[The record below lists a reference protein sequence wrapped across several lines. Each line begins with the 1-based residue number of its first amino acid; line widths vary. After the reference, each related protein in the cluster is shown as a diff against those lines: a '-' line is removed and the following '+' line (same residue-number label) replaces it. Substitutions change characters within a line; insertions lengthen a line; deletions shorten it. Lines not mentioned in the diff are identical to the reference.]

1 MFHTGTTPSPDLG
14 DVLAGTGGNTQA
26 SMRLF
31 ACIIAVVLALALAAC
46 GDDETSPDA
55 SAAPAPDSSAI
66 ESQIKDE
73 LSTDATKVSTA
84 KCPSEIEAAAGSTFE
99 CSVSW
104 VNGANGKVEV
114 TARGANRFTYEPVP
128 GSVKVPGSTVE
139 ASLEQELES
148 QGAPGAQANCP
159 DTIIVK
165 VGTTVTCELSG
176 AGGEAGGSVTYTFS
190 SEDGT
195 IDPSSVET
203 S

>member
-1 MFHTGTTPSPDLG
+1 
-14 DVLAGTGGNTQA
+14 
-26 SMRLF
+26 MRLF
-31 ACIIAVVLALALAAC
+31 AYTVAVVLSLGLAAC
-46 GDDETSPDA
+46 GDEETSPDS
-55 SAAPAPDSSAI
+55 SAAPPPDSAEI

-73 LSTDATKVSTA
+73 LSTDATKVSSA
-84 KCPSEIEAAAGSTFE
+84 KCPSEIEAAAGSTFD

-104 VNGANGKVEV
+104 ANGANGKVEV

-128 GSVKVPGSTVE
+128 GSVKVPGATVE

-148 QGAPGAQANCP
+148 EGAPGAQANCP

-176 AGGEAGGSVTYTFS
+176 AGGTAGGTVTYTFES
-190 SEDGT
+190 VDGT
-195 IDPSSVET
+195 VDPESVET